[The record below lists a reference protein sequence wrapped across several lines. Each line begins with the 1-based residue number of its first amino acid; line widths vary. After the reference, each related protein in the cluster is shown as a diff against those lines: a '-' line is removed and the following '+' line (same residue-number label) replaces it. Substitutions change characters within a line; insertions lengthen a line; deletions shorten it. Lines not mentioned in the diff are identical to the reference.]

1 MGVRSNERA
10 TPTGPR
16 IDRDPGVRLGTTTP
30 SAADRYRLLVD
41 DLTAAVLER
50 PGYLPAEVRQSVV
63 ARASNAG
70 SSVPEGLPAS
80 AANLVDLVVSDAAR
94 VQDDDIDRL
103 RSGGLNEEA
112 ILELVIAAALGAGL
126 ERLSEATKLL
136 QAES

>member
-1 MGVRSNERA
+1 MGVRSNEFA

-16 IDRDPGVRLGTTTP
+16 IDPGAGVGLGTTIH
-30 SAADRYRLLVD
+30 SATDRYRSLVD

-50 PGYLPAEVRQSVV
+50 PGYLPLDVRQSVV
-63 ARASNAG
+63 ARASNEG
-70 SSVPEGLPAS
+70 SSVLEGLPAS

-94 VQDDDIDRL
+94 VKDDDIGRL
-103 RSGGLNEEA
+103 SSSGLNEEA

-136 QAES
+136 QSEG